1 MNHRRANPRQAQ
13 TQEKSIKWKK
23 LNKSMGS
30 SNKKLCSN
38 LKRSIKSCAH
48 KATFSNNIFLFGRIY
63 IKITETKL
71 STVLVMYWEAK
82 RNKKQT

>member
-1 MNHRRANPRQAQ
+1 MKAVLK
-13 TQEKSIKWKK
+13 EVI
-23 LNKSMGS
+23 
-30 SNKKLCSN
+30 KKLCSN